1 MFVGTVDRWWD
12 VAGVRTQPRRMH
24 DPVGPDGM
32 QWFPASLVPLARH
45 PVLADLPPAATHQL
59 LARHLLD
66 YLQFTADFEVRV
78 VNVATHLLATG
89 QSGFDLTAAA
99 RKEALQIYCDEA
111 FHALSSVDVIA
122 QVEAA
127 AGIAHRVGRFERFVE
142 RLDRTVE
149 AAPPELRNVARILLV
164 VVFETLVTA
173 TLTAVPDDPGVVP
186 IVRQIVADHA
196 HDERRHHAYFARLF
210 PQLWAELSGPAREK
224 LAPLLPDMILR
235 CLEPDLLARQL
246 MLEAVGVPSRQARAA
261 VEECYPRP
269 AVVADIRATAAATI
283 HLFERHGL
291 LEHAAT
297 YDAFARAG
305 LAGPAAVPDES
316 AVLRA
321 GQDHGG
327 AR

>member
-1 MFVGTVDRWWD
+1 MYVGTVDRWWD
-12 VAGVRTQPRRMH
+12 VAGVRTQRRLLH
-24 DPVGPDGM
+24 DPAGPDGM

-89 QSGFDLTAAA
+89 QSGFDVTASA

-127 AGIAHRVGRFERFVE
+127 AGVAHRVGRFERFVE

-149 AAPPELRNVARILLV
+149 VAPPELRNVARILLV

-173 TLTAVPDDPGVVP
+173 TLTAVPDDPAVVP
-186 IVRQIVADHA
+186 VVRQIVADHA

-210 PQLWAELSGPAREK
+210 PLLWAELSGPAREK
-224 LAPLLPDMILR
+224 LAPLLPDMIVR

-261 VEECYPRP
+261 VDDCHPREE
-269 AVVADIRATAAATI
+269 VVADIRATAAATI

-297 YDAFARAG
+297 YDAFALAG
-305 LAGPAAVPDES
+305 LVGADEEAGLLPAG
-316 AVLRA
+316 R
-321 GQDHGG
+321 DHGRG
-327 AR
+327 R